1 MVFKDTKDNVYCWG
15 TDYYKEVKIN
25 KQSFLTKKIPR
36 KLLTD
41 DDNVIQISVGGSFA
55 FAYQKWRE
63 YNEADEIK

>member
-41 DDNVIQISVGGSFA
+41 DDNVI
-55 FAYQKWRE
+55 
-63 YNEADEIK
+63 